1 MYASAVYAA
10 CLQKVIGIELMKVDF
25 LTFYDYIWG
34 LMSTINC
41 LVTSRG
47 NALRVDSVIHSFTAN
62 QSSNLRSIVSR
73 MYCSVYIVAVILV
86 KFRNIFKV
94 FLV

>member
-1 MYASAVYAA
+1 
-10 CLQKVIGIELMKVDF
+10 
-25 LTFYDYIWG
+25 
-34 LMSTINC
+34 MSTINC

-94 FLV
+94 FFFSMKMSCVCLYVFCF